1 MSIIRS
7 RPLRCLDIE
16 SLAVRP
22 LLIVQ
27 TSGTQ
32 ALQAL
37 GVPSGRDQAVVGW
50 GLIGSGCAS
59 AGSGIASGWGA
70 FRLVQVEG
78 VSSSFQIGSR
88 QLR

>member
-22 LLIVQ
+22 LIAQ

-37 GVPSGRDQAVVGW
+37 GVPSGRDQVFSRKELGPK
-50 GLIGSGCAS
+50 
-59 AGSGIASGWGA
+59 
-70 FRLVQVEG
+70 VQ
-78 VSSSFQIGSR
+78 
-88 QLR
+88 

>member
-22 LLIVQ
+22 LIAQ

-59 AGSGIASGWGA
+59 AGNGIASGWGA